1 MTGRRVWRE
10 EYRVDGDTLDLTL
23 SELIR
28 EGKARR
34 IIVKDG
40 RGRTLLKLP
49 LWLGALSLFDR
60 GSLLA
65 LTAYSALTGR
75 FTVIVERVEERKTSG
90 DNQ

>member
-10 EYRVDGDTLDLTL
+10 EVRVDGDTLNLTL

-40 RGRTLLKLP
+40 RGRTLLTLP
-49 LWLGALSLFDR
+49 LWLGALSLFNR
-60 GSLLA
+60 GPLLA
-65 LTAYSALTGR
+65 LTAYSALTGH
-75 FTVIVERVEERKTSG
+75 FTIIVERVEEDKNSG
-90 DNQ
+90 R

>member
-1 MTGRRVWRE
+1 MANRRLWRE
-10 EYRVDGDTLDLTL
+10 EIRVDGDTLDLTL
-23 SELIR
+23 RGLIR

-49 LWLGALSLFDR
+49 LWLGVLSLFNR

-65 LTAYSALTGR
+65 LTAYSALTGH
-75 FTVIVERVEERKTSG
+75 FTIIVERAEEEKNLG
-90 DNQ
+90 DN